1 MERLLGIGGT
11 AVGVLAGF
19 VTALWEVFLSPLY
32 VHHVLIP
39 IAPVLAAVG
48 NVALVWF
55 TKQVTGRTGLAL
67 LPGLV
72 WFVTMFVGSVRTT
85 EGDLLIP
92 TSDWPGLVALLIG
105 AVAWGVAGYRLIL
118 SGPRRDIP
126 TPPAPTR
133 AAPAARPN
141 RSRR

>member
-1 MERLLGIGGT
+1 MERFLGIAGT

-32 VHHVLIP
+32 VNHIVVP
-39 IAPVLAAVG
+39 VAPVLAVAS

-55 TKQVTGRTGLAL
+55 TKRVTGSTGLAL

-72 WFVTMFVGSVRTT
+72 WFVTMFIGSVRTA

-92 TSDWPGLVALLIG
+92 ASDWPGLVALLIG
-105 AVAWGVAGYRLIL
+105 AVAWGVAAYRLIL
-118 SGPRRDIP
+118 SAPRRES
-126 TPPAPTR
+126 PPAPAPDAKR
-133 AAPAARPN
+133 AHRPAGG
-141 RSRR
+141 RR